1 MLQITWVI
9 CSCVLIF
16 IILIRIPQK
25 DGSAQN
31 FNLSSGFLGSPKNT
45 DQTLQN
51 FLWFLSFLFLVL
63 SGVRAIE
70 VFKVLHYLFIL

>member
-25 DGSAQN
+25 DGSTQN

-63 SGVRAIE
+63 SGVTAI
-70 VFKVLHYLFIL
+70 

>member
-25 DGSAQN
+25 DGSTQN

-70 VFKVLHYLFIL
+70 VF

>member
-25 DGSAQN
+25 DGSTQN

-63 SGVRAIE
+63 SGVRAI
-70 VFKVLHYLFIL
+70 

>member
-9 CSCVLIF
+9 CSCVLVF

-25 DGSAQN
+25 DGSSQN

-51 FLWFLSFLFLVL
+51 FIWFLSFSFLIL
-63 SGVRAIE
+63 SGFRAAQT
-70 VFKVLHYLFIL
+70 F

>member
-63 SGVRAIE
+63 SGVRAI
-70 VFKVLHYLFIL
+70 

>member
-51 FLWFLSFLFLVL
+51 KNRKNRSP
-63 SGVRAIE
+63 
-70 VFKVLHYLFIL
+70 

>member
-70 VFKVLHYLFIL
+70 VF

>member
-16 IILIRIPQK
+16 IILIRIPKK

-70 VFKVLHYLFIL
+70 VF